1 MNLVVLSTC
10 TPANA
15 FLIRAVA
22 ARYPIRRVFRLT
34 WEAPSRRESRFEKF
48 RRAPVDSVV
57 SLVRRK
63 FFEHLHDRIER
74 RAAAIL
80 SPFDAADERLPVS
93 NVNRWQVNSR
103 RFAEQLRALKPDVL
117 LVSAGPI
124 LKPEI
129 FEIPKLGT
137 VNIHRGIAP
146 AYRGERTLFN
156 ALYDGD
162 LANVGV
168 TLHQIDR
175 GIDTGPVLKYGFP
188 DLSPDDDEASITAKC
203 MRLAAAMVGDALDE
217 AELHGLQGMRQTGSG
232 RCCYAREQRIWKEAW
247 YRLLRITGRRRIT
260 PRAQQVVTLSPR
272 LKQQH
277 CNVVQLV

>member
-1 MNLVVLSTC
+1 MNIVVLSTC

-22 ARYPIRRVFRLT
+22 ARHPIRRVFRLT
-34 WEAPSRRESRFEKF
+34 WEAPPRRESRFAKF
-48 RRAPVDSVV
+48 GHAPINSVV
-57 SLVRRK
+57 SLARRK
-63 FFEHLHDRIER
+63 FFEHLHDHVER
-74 RAAAIL
+74 RAAAML
-80 SPFDAADERLPVS
+80 APFDAAGKEPPVS
-93 NVNRWQVNSR
+93 NINRWQVNSPC
-103 RFAEQLRALKPDVL
+103 FAEQLHALDPDVL

-137 VNIHRGIAP
+137 LNVHRGIAP

-156 ALYDGD
+156 ALYDDD

-175 GIDTGPVLKYGFP
+175 GIDTGPVLKYGLP
-188 DLSPDDDEASITAKC
+188 ALAPDDDEATLTAKC
-203 MRLAAAMVGDALDE
+203 MRLAATMVGDALDE
-217 AELHGLQGMRQTGSG
+217 AELYGFQGVRQAGSG

-247 YRLLRITGRRRIT
+247 YRLLRITGRRRIA
-260 PRAQQVVTLSPR
+260 PRTQKVVTLSPR
-272 LKQQH
+272 LEQH
-277 CNVVQLV
+277 RCGVA

>member
-1 MNLVVLSTC
+1 MNIVVLSTC

-15 FLIRAVA
+15 FLIRTVA
-22 ARYPIRRVFRLT
+22 ARHPIRRVFRLT
-34 WEAPSRRESRFEKF
+34 WEAPPRRESRFEKF
-48 RRAPVDSVV
+48 RRAPIDSVF
-57 SLVRRK
+57 SLARRK
-63 FFEHLHDRIER
+63 FFEHLHDHVER

-80 SPFDAADERLPVS
+80 APFDAADDQPPIS
-93 NVNRWQVNSR
+93 NINRWKVNSPC
-103 RFAEQLRALKPDVL
+103 FAEQLRALDPDVL

-137 VNIHRGIAP
+137 LNVHRGIAP

-156 ALYDGD
+156 ALYDDD

-188 DLSPDDDEASITAKC
+188 ALAPDDDEAILTAKC

-217 AELHGLQGMRQTGSG
+217 AALCGFQGVRQTGSG

-247 YRLLRITGRRRIT
+247 YRLLRITGQRRIT
-260 PRAQQVVTLSPR
+260 PSSQQIVTLSPR
-272 LKQQH
+272 MDQLR
-277 CNVVQLV
+277 CDAVQLV